1 MRRRRASLLAIFP
14 ALIAVFVAIW
24 LQRSATPVTETA
36 TPVRVPASEPAP
48 TQAPD
53 APARTADQSA
63 VEEQDN
69 RLDQVPENERAELER
84 TLALI
89 ERGGP
94 FPYDKDGSIFS
105 NREGLLP
112 RQPRGYYRE
121 YTVKTPGAP
130 NRGARRVVR
139 GSNGETYYTRDHYDS
154 FIRLDE

>member
-14 ALIAVFVAIW
+14 ALIAVFIAIW

-36 TPVRVPASEPAP
+36 TAVSVPASEPSTTRAP
-48 TQAPD
+48 ET
-53 APARTADQSA
+53 PAQP
-63 VEEQDN
+63 VESSEAEEKGN
-69 RLDQVPENERAELER
+69 RLDQVPQKERSELER

-89 ERGGP
+89 ARGGP
-94 FPYDKDGSIFS
+94 FPYEKDGSVFS
-105 NREGLLP
+105 NREGRLP

>member
-24 LQRSATPVTETA
+24 LQRSATPVTAPPTS
-36 TPVRVPASEPAP
+36 VSVPASEPAP
-48 TQAPD
+48 SRAPE
-53 APARTADQSA
+53 AAARTAQQIE
-63 VEEQDN
+63 VGEQDN
-69 RLDQVPENERAELER
+69 GLDRVPENERAELAR

-121 YTVKTPGAP
+121 YTVKTPGAS

-139 GSNGETYYTRDHYDS
+139 GSNGELYYTRDHYDS